1 MTCNHKVVS
10 SNLTVGFGCDVR
22 VVKEIDLKSI
32 GFYLRR
38 FESCQCR
45 FGAAGGERG
54 RGALLL
60 RRLARQQAFAA
71 ARSWNDKRAHS

>member
-32 GFYLRR
+32 GLCPRR
-38 FESCQCR
+38 FKSCSQR
-45 FGAAGGERG
+45 IVMLPERLTG
-54 RGALLL
+54 QTANLMGF
-60 RRLARQQAFAA
+60 ART
-71 ARSWNDKRAHS
+71 SSNLVHNVPGN